1 MGSIFDNRAALPLEE
16 EEEKILA
23 PKPIVEQPK
32 QQKSSIFANR
42 AAPEEVE
49 EVKAVKATKN
59 SNKNSAIIDAARRF
73 AEDRLGE
80 TEISDEEAIEE
91 YIAHFRSFNVNELTA
106 AGDYNYVSAA
116 AADATFAAQHA
127 QYTFPPPSSAYLPGG
142 VAPWAAPL
150 AYPSGAAAMAMAACS
165 EATAAMQAAAAA
177 RAFEAQYGISR
188 PGAHDPHLEAPSW
201 DGVPEPKRARQ

>member
-59 SNKNSAIIDAARRF
+59 SNSNSAIIDAARRF

-91 YIAHFRSFNVNELTA
+91 YIAHFRSFNVNEPVSYTHLT
-106 AGDYNYVSAA
+106 
-116 AADATFAAQHA
+116 
-127 QYTFPPPSSAYLPGG
+127 LP
-142 VAPWAAPL
+142 
-150 AYPSGAAAMAMAACS
+150 
-165 EATAAMQAAAAA
+165 T
-177 RAFEAQYGISR
+177 
-188 PGAHDPHLEAPSW
+188 
-201 DGVPEPKRARQ
+201 KRIV

>member
-1 MGSIFDNRAALPLEE
+1 MGSIFENRAALPLEE
-16 EEEKILA
+16 EEEQVLA
-23 PKPIVEQPK
+23 PTPTAKK
-32 QQKSSIFANR
+32 QTAEILKTPQKQKSSIFANR
-42 AAPEEVE
+42 AEPEQVE

-116 AADATFAAQHA
+116 AADATERDDEKAAQRLSDYRLLYQSFNEHILV
-127 QYTFPPPSSAYLPGG
+127 LPFR
-142 VAPWAAPL
+142 V
-150 AYPSGAAAMAMAACS
+150 
-165 EATAAMQAAAAA
+165 
-177 RAFEAQYGISR
+177 
-188 PGAHDPHLEAPSW
+188 
-201 DGVPEPKRARQ
+201 